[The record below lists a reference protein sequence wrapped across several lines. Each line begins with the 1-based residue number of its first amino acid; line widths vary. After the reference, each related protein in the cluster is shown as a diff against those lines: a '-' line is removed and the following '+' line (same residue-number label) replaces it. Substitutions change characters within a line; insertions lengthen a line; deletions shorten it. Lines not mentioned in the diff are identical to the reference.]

1 MSISY
6 GESESELGASAN
18 AYISGLYQQA
28 VAEGV
33 SVFVSSGD
41 EGAASTDYGASEATH
56 GVAVSGFTS
65 TKYNVSVGGTDFGDT
80 YAGTSSSYWRST
92 NSSTYGSA
100 LSYVPEIPWNDSCAG
115 ELLSAYAGYSSPFGT
130 EGFCNSSPGSSYLT
144 DVSGSGGPSGCA
156 SGAPSTG
163 GVVSGSCAGYS
174 KPAWQSI
181 FGNPADG
188 VRDIP
193 DVALFAANGLWGHY
207 YVACYSDP
215 NYGGRSCS
223 GAPDTWSGFGGTS
236 VSAPI
241 MAGIQALINQHTGSR
256 QGNPNPTYY
265 SLGAAEYGASGNSG
279 CNSSLGKSANPSC
292 IFYDV
297 TLGDMDVDCTGSDN
311 CYTPSG
317 TYGGLST
324 SDSTLQPAF
333 AAGAGWDFATGI
345 GTVNANNLVMAF
357 GAPTGP
363 TATATA
369 TVTPTPTATATRTA
383 TATATATRSATAT
396 ATSHRPTATFNGYRD
411 RHEHR
416 YGDRDGDGNYD
427 GYGHADCD
435 AHRDANCD
443 GHRNHYRHRDQHY
456 RAHCR
461 CDRDADRDCDA
472 DGNRHGD
479 CNGNADASSR
489 VDQLRGSGSVGR
501 L

>member
-1 MSISY
+1 DFNPAFAAGYAGNGQTVVTIEDTNVYSTADWTTFRSVFGLSTAFTSGSLTQVHPAPGTGGTCSDPGVNGDDVEAEIDVEWASAAAPNATIELASCTDTSTNFGGFIALQNLLSESGTPPAIVSISY
-6 GESESELGASAN
+6 GESESELGASGN

-41 EGAASTDYGASEATH
+41 EGGASTDYDASEATH
-56 GVAVSGFTS
+56 GVAVNGFTS

-92 NSSTYGSA
+92 NSSMYGSA

-130 EGFCNSSPGSSYLT
+130 EGFCNSSQGSSYLT

-215 NYGGRSCS
+215 NYGGSSCS

-333 AAGAGWDFATGI
+333 AAGAGWDFATG
-345 GTVNANNLVMAF
+345 
-357 GAPTGP
+357 
-363 TATATA
+363 
-369 TVTPTPTATATRTA
+369 
-383 TATATATRSATAT
+383 
-396 ATSHRPTATFNGYRD
+396 
-411 RHEHR
+411 
-416 YGDRDGDGNYD
+416 
-427 GYGHADCD
+427 
-435 AHRDANCD
+435 
-443 GHRNHYRHRDQHY
+443 
-456 RAHCR
+456 
-461 CDRDADRDCDA
+461 
-472 DGNRHGD
+472 
-479 CNGNADASSR
+479 
-489 VDQLRGSGSVGR
+489 
-501 L
+501 